1 MKRRTTFMVMALA
14 AMFAFSTPA
23 EAQFGLG
30 KLARKARKAVGLQTQ
45 QDKYEDF
52 REQQQK
58 EEKIRKQKQDSIQA
72 AINSITPTIPQ
83 PAKTGA
89 LNAIKWGDTK
99 IGTWDPVNLEITFN
113 QTYDEG
119 EFAGQKVS
127 YKLDPATGK
136 WKSKKGTDV
145 GQMSNDGT
153 IISPNLG
160 TIKYDPEKNTVS
172 MNGEVIG
179 KVNLKTAYVFDK
191 TIGSFEGHVSPLLV
205 AFTFHGSLISKK
217 QITDWKEAKLKAEQE
232 AKERAE
238 RERQARIEREEALK
252 KEWAALNMEITN
264 SSYSTL
270 GYIRANGEVEDRSHS
285 TLGYIKMNGTVENR
299 SHSTLG
305 YVKDNGEVENSS
317 HSTIGYYRNGCFE
330 DRSHSTIGYFR
341 NGDVENR
348 SHSTIGKI
356 KGGSNNTI
364 VAAAFYFFYFKD
376 QIPTTSSSSYSSSS
390 SSSSSSSKQSVELF
404 RRGSQFGEIRPNGDI
419 YMSGTKRGEV
429 RSSGDIYVNGS
440 SRGEV
445 RSNGDIYKNGSKMG
459 EVRSNGE
466 IYINGSR
473 KGEVRSNGDIYI
485 NGSCVGEARHMTSS
499 DVRAVAVIYFFEFY

>member
-1 MKRRTTFMVMALA
+1 MKRRTTFLGVALV
-14 AMFAFSTPA
+14 AMFALSTPA
-23 EAQFGLG
+23 EAQWGSL
-30 KLARKARKAVGLQTQ
+30 LNKARKAAGIKTKQEKA
-45 QDKYEDF
+45 QDEAK
-52 REQQQK
+52 R
-58 EEKIRKQKQDSIQA
+58 RQDSIQT
-72 AINSITPTIPQ
+72 AIKSITPTIPQ

-89 LNAIKWGDTK
+89 PNAIKWGDTK
-99 IGTWDPVNLEITFN
+99 IGEWDPVKLEITFN

-127 YKLDPATGK
+127 YKLDPNTGI
-136 WKSKKGTDV
+136 WTSKKGTNV

-160 TIKYDPEKNTVS
+160 TLKFDPEKCTVS
-172 MNGEVIG
+172 LDGEVIG
-179 KVNLKTAYVFDK
+179 KTNLKTAYAFDR

-217 QITDWKEAKLKAEQE
+217 QVTEWKEAKLKAQQE
-232 AKERAE
+232 AQERAE

-270 GYIRANGEVEDRSHS
+270 GYIRANGV
-285 TLGYIKMNGTVENR
+285 VENR
-299 SHSTLG
+299 SHSTIGYIKTNGTVENSSHSTIG

-341 NGDVENR
+341 SGDVENR

-356 KGGSNNTI
+356 RGGSNNTV

-376 QIPTTSSSSYSSSS
+376 QIPAASSSSYSSSS
-390 SSSSSSSKQSVELF
+390 SSSKQTVELY
-404 RRGSQFGEIRPNGDI
+404 RRGSKFGEIRPNGDI
-419 YMSGTKRGEV
+419 YMSGSKRGEV
-429 RSSGDIYVNGS
+429 RSNGDIYVNGS
-440 SRGEV
+440 SRGEA

-459 EVRSNGE
+459 EVRSNGD
-466 IYINGSR
+466 IYINGSK

-499 DVRAVAVIYFFEFY
+499 DIRAVAVIYFFEFY